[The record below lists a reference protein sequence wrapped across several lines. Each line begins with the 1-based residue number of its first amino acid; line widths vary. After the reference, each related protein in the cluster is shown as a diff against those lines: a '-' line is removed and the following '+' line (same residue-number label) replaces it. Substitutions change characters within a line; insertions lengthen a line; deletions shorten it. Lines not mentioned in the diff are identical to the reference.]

1 MRASVCA
8 RHQLTREGPPPLAA
22 HATVLPLLTQPI
34 VAVLLG
40 AVFGVASLLV
50 SRASSRLVTP
60 DDPMLG
66 FAKLSLVSFGRMV
79 VVLAALA
86 AYFILA
92 RPGFAPFAITLVL
105 SFLGTLGYEAWKVSS
120 RSHRPARSS

>member
-1 MRASVCA
+1 MTL
-8 RHQLTREGPPPLAA
+8 LTREGPPPLAA
-22 HATVLPLLTQPI
+22 SAATALPLLTQPI

-40 AVFGVASLLV
+40 AALGVASLLV

-60 DDPMLG
+60 EDPMLG
-66 FAKLSLVSFGRMV
+66 FAKLSLVSFTRMI

-86 AYFILA
+86 AYFVLA
-92 RPGFAPFAITLVL
+92 RPGFVPFAVTLVF

-120 RSHRPARSS
+120 RTHRPARTS